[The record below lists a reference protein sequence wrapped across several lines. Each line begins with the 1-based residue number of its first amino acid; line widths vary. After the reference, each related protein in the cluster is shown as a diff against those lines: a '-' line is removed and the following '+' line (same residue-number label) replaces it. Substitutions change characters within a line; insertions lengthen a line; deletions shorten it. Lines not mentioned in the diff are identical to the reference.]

1 MNTIAEQKKL
11 NEKITTVIAA
21 NKNLQNQVSMSNV
34 KAVTKAKEETW
45 KACQRAANAERAKE
59 EAEKEANSAT
69 KNAKK
74 AQNDADRKYREMVG
88 DYRGK
93 HLLITVYCLT
103 VTVMQFVLSE
113 RCRNDSAAFF
123 GGIVGIIKALV
134 GWEKGLFTHGT
145 AGIVG
150 GIIGMIGIP
159 VVVILFIIIL
169 IALYRGVC
177 MKQNISG
184 CSVDETQHA
193 VFRTE
198 IVTLITT
205 VMPLYLVDVLPE
217 GCNYWGIFLTMQI
230 IYFVYCCFRKDDGYD
245 NW

>member
-1 MNTIAEQKKL
+1 MNER
-11 NEKITTVIAA
+11 ITKVIAV
-21 NKNLQNQVSMSNV
+21 NKSLQDQVSMSNV
-34 KAVTKAKEETW
+34 EAVTQAKEETR
-45 KACQRAANAERAKE
+45 KACQRATNAERAKE
-59 EAEKEANSAT
+59 KAEKDANSAI
-69 KNAKK
+69 KDANKKIQK
-74 AQNDADRKYREMVG
+74 AQNDADKKYREMVG
-88 DYRGK
+88 DYRCK
-93 HLLITVYCLT
+93 HLLITAYCLI
-103 VTVMQFVLSE
+103 VTIMQFVLSE
-113 RCRNDSAAFF
+113 RCRTDSAAFF
-123 GGIVGIIKALV
+123 GGIAGIIKAV
-134 GWEKGLFTHGT
+134 AGWEKGLFTYGT

-198 IVTLITT
+198 IVTLITA

-217 GCNYWGIFLTMQI
+217 GCNYWGIFLTMQGV
-230 IYFVYCCFRKDDGYD
+230 YFVYCCFRKDDGYD
-245 NW
+245 RW